1 MAHLRPAIARIVKQ
15 KNKMEEQAG
24 ELVTRYPAY
33 LYSLFYAFGLYLVLP
48 LVDIPLLGL
57 SISAPLF
64 FVIAATVIFKPV
76 KLWFKEH
83 QGWIILSLSIWLAV
97 ALSTI
102 INEMLPGGTFN
113 RRGMISLLQ
122 YAYWLLVFVISGYL
136 FRDGEIRRKISRLF
150 AIAIFVLACLRWY
163 EAIFQG
169 KMGAWAGTNFMT
181 ENNYGFHFSVFSPF
195 LYFQIFDKDRSK
207 KWLWIVAS
215 IILLG
220 AAAIN
225 GSRGSWVAIAIG
237 VGFTVAGFLMTN
249 PKKAINAMFIIVV
262 ITLVGYIIM
271 SLSPAISNAVNNR
284 FQSMMNLEEDKT
296 YVVRKVLV
304 RKGLTLFEES
314 PLIGVGSARFAQ
326 ERVELE
332 LPELLQYADREAIE
346 KKSSHNSYIQFL
358 AEFGLIGS
366 IPFGVMLFY
375 LFIRGLILSFKEVME
390 GKFEILIFFVAFI
403 QMSVHM
409 YVISSI
415 TGTLA
420 WVVYGSIVGI
430 LIDHD
435 HKRLRS
441 T

>member
-1 MAHLRPAIARIVKQ
+1 MAYMRPAIARIVKQ
-15 KNKMEEQAG
+15 KKKMEEQAG
-24 ELVTRYPAY
+24 KLITRYPAY
-33 LYSLFYAFGLYLVLP
+33 LYTLFYAFGLYLVLP
-48 LVDIPLLGL
+48 LIDIPLLGL
-57 SISAPLF
+57 SVSAPLF
-64 FVIAATVIFKPV
+64 FVIAATVVFKPI
-76 KLWFKEH
+76 KPWFKEH

-195 LYFQIFDKDRSK
+195 LYFQIFDKDRSE

-249 PKKAINAMFIIVV
+249 PKKAINALFIIVV
-262 ITLVGYIIM
+262 IALVGYIIM
-271 SLSPAISNAVNNR
+271 SLSPAISNAVNDR
-284 FQSMMNLEEDKT
+284 FQTMKSLEEDKT

-314 PLIGVGSARFAQ
+314 PVIGVGSARFAQ

-332 LPELLQYADREAIE
+332 LPELLRYADREAIE

-358 AEFGLIGS
+358 AEFGLIGAL
-366 IPFGVMLFY
+366 PFGVLLVY
-375 LFIRGLILSFKEVME
+375 LFLRGLLLSFIEIKE
-390 GKFEILIFFVAFI
+390 GRFEVLVFFIAFL
-403 QMSVHM
+403 QMSIHM